1 MIRNLKFF
9 ILVLTF
15 IFIIFHS
22 KNLSSFEN
30 KILIKINNEVITTI
44 DIYNEVNYLK
54 ILNPDTKKLDEQK
67 LFKIAKNSLIK
78 EKTKQITLL
87 KIVDEI
93 YIDEN
98 YLNNIIKSIYNRF
111 NIKSLE
117 EFQNYLK
124 KNNTNLEYIKNKI
137 TIDRLWNE
145 MIFQKFNSSVKID
158 RNKIKNDILNNPN
171 EKLLLSEI
179 LFPKS
184 EPKLLKSKIKKIKN
198 DIQNEGFSNA
208 ALIHSIS
215 DSANKGGNIG
225 WINRNSLNN
234 ILKNELSKINV
245 GEYTEPILTP
255 SGYLII
261 KLNEIKQDEI
271 SNDDINKRVDRM
283 INIKTNQQLNQL
295 SNIYLNK
302 LEKDLIINEL

>member
-98 YLNNIIKSIYNRF
+98 YLNNIIKSIYKRF

-124 KNNTNLEYIKNKI
+124 KNNTNLEYI
-137 TIDRLWNE
+137 
-145 MIFQKFNSSVKID
+145 
-158 RNKIKNDILNNPN
+158 
-171 EKLLLSEI
+171 
-179 LFPKS
+179 
-184 EPKLLKSKIKKIKN
+184 
-198 DIQNEGFSNA
+198 
-208 ALIHSIS
+208 
-215 DSANKGGNIG
+215 
-225 WINRNSLNN
+225 
-234 ILKNELSKINV
+234 
-245 GEYTEPILTP
+245 
-255 SGYLII
+255 
-261 KLNEIKQDEI
+261 
-271 SNDDINKRVDRM
+271 
-283 INIKTNQQLNQL
+283 
-295 SNIYLNK
+295 
-302 LEKDLIINEL
+302 